1 MSGAPLKIQDIN
13 HLPKLAYREITVGRI
28 IGQGGFSL
36 VNEIS
41 HIGLEEV
48 NDTNDEQ
55 ARLRKAF
62 ASSNNDRS
70 HQRPL
75 FVLKTLRNDLPEEEQ
90 AKGVVDLAIE
100 AEFLAVLSHP
110 HIISMRA
117 MGNCDPHSTSF
128 FVILDRLVTT
138 LDRRFNFWRK
148 EVGENVGFWFGCCFG
163 YCCAKKHQ
171 LNRLW
176 LQRLEVARD
185 IARAI
190 EYLHGKKI
198 IYRDLKPDN
207 LGFNG
212 NNELKLFDFG
222 LAKRLTP
229 QIQTDND
236 LYLLTGNTGSLR
248 YMAPEVA
255 IGLPYN
261 QKADCYSFGILFWQ
275 ICSLTTPYSG
285 FSTKM
290 HAERVVKGGYRP
302 KPDQSWPASWVDMM
316 KECWTREVKARP
328 EFTKI
333 SSILEDQ
340 VLLWNEEEGVVPSRG
355 SEVRAKRRRS
365 RKEKKRGQDRLD
377 VDTRISTGDDV
388 TKKRHDG
395 NIV

>member
-1 MSGAPLKIQDIN
+1 MTSSTAPKTIQELD

-41 HIGLEEV
+41 HIDLDEV
-48 NDTNDEQ
+48 NDTTEDQ
-55 ARLRKAF
+55 ARLRRFF

-75 FVLKTLRNDLPEEEQ
+75 FVLKKLRNDLPEEEQ

-110 HIISMRA
+110 GIISMRA
-117 MGNCDPHSTSF
+117 MANSDPHSTSF
-128 FVILDRLVTT
+128 FVVLDRLVTT

-148 EVGENVGFWFGCCFG
+148 EVGENVGMWWGCCIG
-163 YCCAKKHQ
+163 YCCAKKHA
-171 LNRLW
+171 LNQLW
-176 LQRLEVARD
+176 LQRLAVARD
-185 IARAI
+185 IAKAI
-190 EYLHGKKI
+190 EYLHGKKV

-207 LGFNG
+207 LGFNAA
-212 NNELKLFDFG
+212 NELKLFDFG
-222 LAKRLTP
+222 LAKRLSP
-229 QIQTDND
+229 SIQTDND

-275 ICSLTTPYSG
+275 ICTLTTPYSG

-290 HAERVVKGGYRP
+290 HAEKVVKQGYRP
-302 KPDQSWPASWVDMM
+302 KPDASWPSTWVDLM
-316 KECWTREVKARP
+316 KECWTRELKARP

-333 SSILEDQ
+333 RSLLEEQ
-340 VLLWNEEEGVVPSRG
+340 VYLWQEEEGVVPTRG
-355 SEVRAKRRRS
+355 SEIRAKK
-365 RKEKKRGQDRLD
+365 RKKKVKTDRLD
-377 VDTRISTGDDV
+377 VDTRLSTEEDV
-388 TKKRHDG
+388 TAKRFDG
-395 NIV
+395 NVV